1 MSDYCKA
8 VWLVFCYCDKT
19 RHVTYCWVITRC
31 IRRRCLFT
39 WLAGQKACIICCKAG
54 VGSCYHH
61 PALPV
66 PGIYKP
72 ATCARLVTVFCC
84 RPCHLWNV
92 CLCIDILV
100 LLNVV
105 TRVILQ
111 SFCLTFFPLYC
122 EFPVFFGLT
131 FIADTLLILCIY
143 ELYKGF
149 IQKFVDIQKSA
160 SLFFDCRDT
169 WVTLTNQLFHKR
181 IVGNGAGFRE
191 PCIFVCLQCFDTV
204 GWVAGRHPAC
214 KKLSGGVLAWLSAWS
229 EVQTCIC
236 PSWCHCHSLSL
247 ASVKSRLVY
256 NTFLVLAHPGSPGPR
271 AVKRVC
277 VCVCVCAR
285 ARDLQIGRLR
295 SNRILIE
302 SGVTIRIS
310 NRIGRIWHF
319 MS

>member
-1 MSDYCKA
+1 MYSSTQKC
-8 VWLVFCYCDKT
+8 
-19 RHVTYCWVITRC
+19 
-31 IRRRCLFT
+31 RRCLFT

-61 PALPV
+61 PALPS
-66 PGIYKP
+66 IYKP
-72 ATCARLVTVFCC
+72 PSCARFVTVFCC

-122 EFPVFFGLT
+122 EFPVFCGLT

-143 ELYKGF
+143 ELYTK
-149 IQKFVDIQKSA
+149 ICWYSKVCLS
-160 SLFFDCRDT
+160 FFDCRDT

-181 IVGNGAGFRE
+181 IVGNGAGFCE
-191 PCIFVCLQCFDTV
+191 LCIFVCLQCFDTV

-247 ASVKSRLVY
+247 ASVKSRLVLPFWY
-256 NTFLVLAHPGSPGPR
+256 RPTRVVPDRGPLNG
-271 AVKRVC
+271 C
-277 VCVCVCAR
+277 VCVCVCTPAYLCELCIFLLPTRQCCVR
-285 ARDLQIGRLR
+285 ALKD
-295 SNRILIE
+295 S
-302 SGVTIRIS
+302 
-310 NRIGRIWHF
+310 
-319 MS
+319 